1 LKVAGRVYMMMSLR
15 CCRCPVGLKFQN
27 LTFYGCRAG
36 MSLNVVGELE
46 NVIALNEVYKSVLLH

>member
-1 LKVAGRVYMMMSLR
+1 MMMSLR
-15 CCRCPVGLKFQN
+15 CCRCPVGLKFQH